1 MTMSSGTQSIETEH
15 RPRLRPGLAAAPD
28 PSDRRYVLVWDQM
41 RLARRPQR
49 LTVIE
54 FSWLQLFDGQRTLR
68 DIQTESMRQLGGT
81 LLPLEWIAGL
91 ATRLES
97 ELYLDGSA

>member
-1 MTMSSGTQSIETEH
+1 MSISSPGTQSIVAEH

-28 PSDRRYVLVWDQM
+28 PSDKRYIFVWDQM
-41 RLARRPQR
+41 QLAQRPQR
-49 LTVIE
+49 LTIIE

-68 DIQTESMRQLGGT
+68 DVQVESMRQLGGT

-91 ATRLES
+91 AARLES
-97 ELYLDGSA
+97 ELFLDGL

>member
-1 MTMSSGTQSIETEH
+1 MTISSGTQSIEADH

-28 PSDRRYVLVWDQM
+28 PSDRRYIFIWDQM
-41 RLARRPQR
+41 RLARGPQR

-91 ATRLES
+91 ATRLED
-97 ELYLDGSA
+97 ELFLDGS